1 MQADS
6 SYTPYLMEDFLY
18 ERPFVNLALND
29 TATLK
34 KLQGMNDSV
43 REESSLNRNCFY
55 IGSKNGVNCAIGL
68 FRSANDLNSTQNNQS
83 LSGLTTP
90 LRFKSES
97 DWSKIGVKVDRWERV
112 PGLAPDGTQN
122 DTLVPIRHVER
133 YEVPALT
140 VENWIEKYSF
150 VVDDLMPHRL
160 RQIRMNFNYQKEI
173 AWKCD
178 VTKDPEASDA
188 CIVYEKNSNSGLRTI
203 KKDKHPVLKNGRF
216 DFVPHNYG
224 FNNLGA
230 FQKDNQNSITITTV
244 NKIGLSN
251 TQSFYY
257 LFEATPNKLDP
268 VWPKPNTVLNRK
280 PT

>member
-97 DWSKIGVKVDRWERV
+97 D
-112 PGLAPDGTQN
+112 
-122 DTLVPIRHVER
+122 
-133 YEVPALT
+133 
-140 VENWIEKYSF
+140 
-150 VVDDLMPHRL
+150 
-160 RQIRMNFNYQKEI
+160 
-173 AWKCD
+173 
-178 VTKDPEASDA
+178 
-188 CIVYEKNSNSGLRTI
+188 
-203 KKDKHPVLKNGRF
+203 
-216 DFVPHNYG
+216 
-224 FNNLGA
+224 
-230 FQKDNQNSITITTV
+230 
-244 NKIGLSN
+244 
-251 TQSFYY
+251 
-257 LFEATPNKLDP
+257 
-268 VWPKPNTVLNRK
+268 
-280 PT
+280 